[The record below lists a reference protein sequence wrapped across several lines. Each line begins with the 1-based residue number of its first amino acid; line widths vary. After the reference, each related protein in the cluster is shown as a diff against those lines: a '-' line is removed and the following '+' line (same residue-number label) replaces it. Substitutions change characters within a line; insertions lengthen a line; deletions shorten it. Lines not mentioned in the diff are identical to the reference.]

1 MPKQNIARLAFN
13 RGQVS
18 PLALTRTDI
27 ERVELSAEE
36 QTNFVPRVLG
46 SMMLRPGWQYL
57 GTTLSSN
64 PAYFVPFV
72 KSTDDTALLEF
83 TNESMR
89 VWVDDEVVQ
98 TESVSTTVRG
108 GDFAS
113 ESPTTAF
120 TKLTDPST
128 LPTATPASGGVGF
141 SDDGQYMAIG
151 DTSGT
156 GFQIYYISGTTF
168 TPLTYAGWNMTG
180 GATGVAWHPDSLN
193 VAFTHATTPFIDIG
207 FITSGSAG
215 TAIFDDLADP
225 ATLPTGNANGCAW
238 SPNGQFLAVAHD
250 TTPFVTIY
258 ECTGTAGSGLVLTK
272 LTNPASLPAGA
283 GQGVAFSADGR
294 FMTVAHTTTPFVT
307 IYEINGTTFTK
318 LTDPSSLP
326 AGNGNGVAFSADGL
340 HMAVAHATTPF
351 ITIYSVSGTTFTK
364 LSNPSTLP
372 DGTGQSVTFSSDNQF
387 LVIANTTTAFLTI
400 YRYVSGVWTKQTDPV
415 SLPDGDSTGVA
426 FSPNNRFLT
435 VVHPTSTFLTTYEA
449 YNWLDMDGSGASS
462 TYGGISGDFVTAF
475 TKPLASNIDAGFTG
489 ATIRQVISDGGGD
502 ITRAGSKVRLT
513 FKSGGSGGSGSF
525 VIDKCYIGLQASSG
539 DNWDFA
545 SAPTQVTFNSG
556 NAGFTLGASSTI
568 VSDEVTFGVDTDDTL
583 VISFHITSTNYAM
596 AMQAASESSLF
607 AYYKLGT
614 DDAITLNPSGYTSH
628 ASADVFGISL
638 VEVFETTG
646 SATTGLSLV
655 GTGYTEARRIEAV
668 SVTNTDKTVAHSLRL
683 VVDQG
688 EVLFHVGTVFG
699 DDDLVTNR
707 YLGPGTYIFTFTPN
721 SNLFFMELHAI
732 TKYSTVV
739 SSLQIDGAGDLVLPT
754 PLTTLNIDDLR
765 HWQSGDVLY
774 LACKDVQQYKIMRY
788 GDTSWGIAKYQPADG
803 PFREVNTS
811 LITLTASALTGD
823 ITLTASRELFKTS
836 HVGALFRVNSV
847 GQATSDSFTAQ
858 NQFSDEIKVTGTGTT
873 RDLTI
878 VRAGTWSATV
888 TLQRSVSEPGTWVDV
903 ATFTTNGT
911 ATYNDGLDNQII
923 YYRIGIKT
931 GGYTSGTADI
941 DLSYSAGSIAGVA
954 RVTGY
959 TSATVVAAIVLSPM
973 GGTSAFENWSEGLW
987 SDLRGWPTAVAIYE
1001 SRLAWAGMDRVVL
1014 SVSDNYE
1021 SFDDSTEGDSGPI
1034 IRSIGEGPV
1043 DDINWLLPL
1052 QRLLLGAQG
1061 SERSCR
1067 STSFDEP
1074 LTPDNFNMKPCSTQG
1089 SASVNAILI
1098 DSGGA
1103 FVDRTGTKLFQLIY
1117 NFDTYDY
1124 SASELTRLVPELCA
1138 SGIEK
1143 IVVQRRPDT
1152 RMHCVL
1158 TDGTVALLIFEKE
1171 EDTICWVIIETDG
1184 TIEDAVVL
1192 PDTPEDAVYYVVN
1205 RTINGSTVR
1214 YLERWAIETDCEGGT
1229 LNKQADS
1236 FLEFTQAPASTV
1248 TGLDH
1253 LEGEDVVV
1261 WADGKCLKD
1270 ADGNIET
1277 FTVASGSISLT
1288 NDGSAYSA
1296 TTGIVGLP
1304 YTARYKSS
1312 KLAYAAGMGTAL
1324 NRRKRI
1330 EEIGLILRNTHH
1342 KGLRI
1347 GDSYS
1352 FLRGL
1357 PTALRNT
1364 AVAADTIHEDFDW
1377 DQSAYNTKWSPDSRL
1392 CLEAQAPRPVTVL
1405 AVTMQIETNG

>member
-36 QTNFVPRVLG
+36 QTNWVPRVLG

-57 GTTLSSN
+57 GTTLSNN

-89 VWVDDEVVQ
+89 VWVDDAVVQ
-98 TESVSTTVRG
+98 TEAVSTTIRG
-108 GDFAS
+108 GDFSS
-113 ESPTTAF
+113 ESPATTF
-120 TKLTDPST
+120 TKLSDPSS
-128 LPTATPASGGVGF
+128 LPTGQAEFSAFSPDGKFMATVHA
-141 SDDGQYMAIG
+141 
-151 DTSGT
+151 TSPFVT
-156 GFQIYYISGTTF
+156 IYSIDGTTF
-168 TPLTYAGWNMTG
+168 TKLSNPADLPSAVAIGAAFSPDSSLLVVTYA
-180 GATGVAWHPDSLN
+180 AS
-193 VAFTHATTPFIDIG
+193 PFILIYS
-207 FITSGSAG
+207 ISGSTFTKA
-215 TAIFDDLADP
+215 ADP
-225 ATLPTGNANGCAW
+225 ATLPAGISRRCGF
-238 SPNGQFLAVAHD
+238 SPD
-250 TTPFVTIY
+250 
-258 ECTGTAGSGLVLTK
+258 
-272 LTNPASLPAGA
+272 GA
-283 GQGVAFSADGR
+283 MFA
-294 FMTVAHTTTPFVT
+294 VAHTTTPFVTIYSVSGTTFTKLSDPGTLPPDTGNAAIFSWDGRFLAVSHATTPFIT

-318 LTDPSSLP
+318 LSDPGSLP
-326 AGNGNGVAFSADGL
+326 AGAGSGMDFSRDGL
-340 HMAVAHATTPF
+340 HLAVSHTTTPF
-351 ITIYSVSGTTFTK
+351 VTIYSIDGTTFTK

-372 DGTGQSVTFSSDNQF
+372 DGNGVGCSFSSDNQF
-387 LVIANTTTAFLTI
+387 LAVAHATTQFVTL
-400 YRYVSGVWTKQTDPV
+400 YRYVSGVWTKQTDPGT
-415 SLPDGDSTGVA
+415 LPAGNAEGA
-426 FSPNNRFLT
+426 NFSPNNRFLAIS
-435 VVHPTSTFLTTYEA
+435 HATTPFVTIYEA
-449 YNWLDMDGSGASS
+449 YNWLDMDGTGAST
-462 TYGGISGDFVTAF
+462 TYGGVTPASFENALSVTLDATNPFGAGSSGATVRNVIESTALTRTGDRVRLSF
-475 TKPLASNIDAGFTG
+475 LSDTSGTFQIDA
-489 ATIRQVISDGGGD
+489 
-502 ITRAGSKVRLT
+502 
-513 FKSGGSGGSGSF
+513 
-525 VIDKCYIGLQASSG
+525 CYIGKKASSG
-539 DNWDFA
+539 DAYDFA
-545 SAPTQVTFNSG
+545 SAPTQVTFNNGS
-556 NAGFTLGASSTI
+556 AGFDVAANVTT
-568 VSDEVTFGVDTDDTL
+568 VSDEIVFDFDGSDIIVAFHMPNATDDSYRTL
-583 VISFHITSTNYAM
+583 TAGSANY
-596 AMQAASESSLF
+596 QAYFKNNVSE
-607 AYYKLGT
+607 AAT
-614 DDAITLNPSGYTSH
+614 VNVTGYTDMGRDL
-628 ASADVFGISL
+628 AALKLI
-638 VEVFETTG
+638 EVIDTATSGG
-646 SATTGLSLV
+646 SGLYFV
-655 GTGYTEARRIEAV
+655 GTGYNEGRRVQAV
-668 SVTNTDKTVAHSLRL
+668 SVTNTDKTVAHSLHL
-683 VVDQG
+683 EIAQG
-688 EVLFHVGTVFG
+688 EVTFHVGTTFG
-699 DDDLVTNR
+699 DDDLVTQR
-707 YLGPGTYIFTFTPN
+707 TLGEGTYVFTFTPN
-721 SNLFFMELHAI
+721 SNLFFIDIHSNTEYSSIVEHMHIHAANDL
-732 TKYSTVV
+732 TLST
-739 SSLQIDGAGDLVLPT
+739 PF
-754 PLTTLNIDDLR
+754 TTANLEDLR

-823 ITLTASRELFKTS
+823 ITLTASRDLFKPT
-836 HVGALFRVNSV
+836 HVGGLFRINSV
-847 GQATSDSFTAQ
+847 GQATSDSFTAA
-858 NQFSDEIKVTGTGTT
+858 NQFSDDIKVTGAGTT
-873 RDLTI
+873 RNLSI

-888 TLQRSVSEPGTWVDV
+888 TLQRSISEPGTWVDV

-931 GGYTSGTADI
+931 GNYTSGTANI
-941 DLSYSAGSIAGVA
+941 DMSYSAGSIAGVA

-959 TSATVVAAIVLSPM
+959 TSATVVDAIVLSPM

-987 SDLRGWPTAVAIYE
+987 SDLRGWPTSVAIYE
-1001 SRLAWAGMDRVVL
+1001 SRLSWAGMDRVVL

-1021 SFDDSTEGDSGPI
+1021 SFDDNTEGDSGPI

-1103 FVDRTGTKLFQLIY
+1103 FVDRTGTRLYQLIY

-1124 SASELTRLVPELCA
+1124 SASDLTRLVPELCSA
-1138 SGIEK
+1138 GIEK

-1152 RMHCVL
+1152 RIHCVL
-1158 TDGTVALLIFEKE
+1158 TDGTVAVLVFERE
-1171 EDTICWVIIETDG
+1171 EDTICWVTIETDG

-1205 RTINGSTVR
+1205 RTIDGATVR
-1214 YLERWAIETDCEGGT
+1214 YLERWAIEDDCQGGT

-1236 FLEFTQAPASTV
+1236 FVTFTNDPASATV

-1253 LEGEDVVV
+1253 LEGESVVV
-1261 WADGKCLKD
+1261 WADGKCLRDTSD
-1270 ADGNIET
+1270 AIAT
-1277 FTVASGSISLT
+1277 FTVSSGSITLT
-1288 NDGSAYSA
+1288 NDGSSYSA

-1304 YTARYKSS
+1304 YTAQYKSS

-1330 EEIGLILRNTHH
+1330 EEIGLTLYNTHH
-1342 KGLRI
+1342 RGLLV
-1347 GDSYS
+1347 GDDYN

-1364 AVAADTIHEDFDW
+1364 AVAEDTIHATFDW
-1377 DQSAYNTKWSPDSRL
+1377 DQQSYNTKWSPDSRL
-1392 CLEAQAPRPVTVL
+1392 CLEARAPRPATVL

>member
-64 PAYFVPFV
+64 PAYFVPFI

-83 TNESMR
+83 TNESLR
-89 VWVDDEVVQ
+89 VWVDDEVAQ

-108 GDFAS
+108 GDFSEDITNFLKVDDPATTPGANANDVAFSPDGSLMFVTHDTTSNTILRAYAVSGTTLTAITAPVHAVAS
-113 ESPTTAF
+113 NGGGVAVSPNGDLITFGHPAVGQGYINTHAITGSGSSATF
-120 TKLTDPST
+120 SSQLTDPT
-128 LPTATPASGGVGF
+128 
-141 SDDGQYMAIG
+141 
-151 DTSGT
+151 
-156 GFQIYYISGTTF
+156 
-168 TPLTYAGWNMTG
+168 
-180 GATGVAWHPDSLN
+180 
-193 VAFTHATTPFIDIG
+193 TTP
-207 FITSGSAG
+207 TG
-215 TAIFDDLADP
+215 TANGIAYSPD
-225 ATLPTGNANGCAW
+225 GN
-238 SPNGQFLAVAHD
+238 FLAVAHA

-258 ECTGTAGSGLVLTK
+258 EISGEGAAATFTK
-272 LTNPASLPAGA
+272 LSDPATLPASTGN
-283 GQGVAFSADGR
+283 GIAFSNDSR
-294 FMTVAHTTTPFVT
+294 FMAVAHDTSPYVT

-318 LTDPSSLP
+318 LSDPGTLP
-326 AGNGNGVAFSADGL
+326 AGNGQSVAFSRDGNWL
-340 HMAVAHATTPF
+340 AVAHTTTPF
-351 ITIYSVSGTTFTK
+351 VTIYAIDGTTFTK
-364 LSNPSTLP
+364 ATNPGTLP
-372 DGTGQSVTFSSDNQF
+372 DGNGRGVAFSSDNQF
-387 LVIANTTTAFLTI
+387 LAVSHDTSVYLSH
-400 YRYVSGVWTKQTDPV
+400 YRNVAGVWTKQTDPATA
-415 SLPDGDSTGVA
+415 PDGIGNRVA
-426 FSPNNRFLT
+426 FSPNNQLMAVAHDTSTYLT
-435 VVHPTSTFLTTYEA
+435 VYQA
-449 YNWLDMDGSGASS
+449 YQWLDMDGTGASS
-462 TYGGISGDFVTAF
+462 TYTSGTFSTAF
-475 TKPLASNIDAGFTG
+475 ERTLATTSGVSLNGHTV
-489 ATIRQVISDGGGD
+489 RQIINENGGD
-502 ITRAGSKVRLT
+502 ITRDGDKIKITFQAAAAGT
-513 FKSGGSGGSGSF
+513 FT
-525 VIDKCYIGLQASSG
+525 IDKCYIGYQGDSG
-539 DNWDFA
+539 GGDAWDFS
-545 SAPTQVTFNSG
+545 SAPTQVTFSG
-556 NAGFTLGASSTI
+556 GSAGFSIGTGSTITSDEIVFTASSAT
-568 VSDEVTFGVDTDDTL
+568 EL
-583 VISFHITSTNYAM
+583 VVSFHLVGA
-596 AMQAASESSLF
+596 ADDAACAASSEASL
-607 AYYKLGT
+607 AVYYKTG
-614 DDAITLNPSGYTSH
+614 DV
-628 ASADVFGISL
+628 ASTVNVASMTTMSRDVFGVQKI
-638 VEVFETTG
+638 EVFETSSG
-646 SATTGLSLV
+646 STGLELV
-655 GTGYTEARRIEAV
+655 GTGYAEARRIQAV
-668 SVTNTDKTVAHSLRL
+668 SVTNTDKTVAHSLRIEIA
-683 VVDQG
+683 QG
-688 EVLFHVGTVFG
+688 EVLFHVGTEFA
-699 DDDLVTNR
+699 DDDLVTAR
-707 YLGPGTYIFTFTPN
+707 YLTEGTYVFTFTPN
-721 SNLFFMELHAI
+721 SNLFFIELHAI
-732 TKYSTVV
+732 TKYTSIV
-739 SSLQIDGAGDLVLPT
+739 SSVQIDAAGDITLPT
-754 PLTTLNIDDLR
+754 PFTTTNIEDLR
-765 HWQSGDVLY
+765 YWQSGDVLY
-774 LACKDVQQYKIMRY
+774 LACKDVQQHKILRY

-803 PFREVNTS
+803 PFRSVNTD

-823 ITLTASRELFKTS
+823 ITLTASRELFKPT
-836 HVGALFRVNSV
+836 HVGALFRINSV

-858 NQFSDEIKVTGTGTT
+858 NQFSDEIKVTGAGTT
-873 RDLTI
+873 RNLTI
-878 VRAGTWSATV
+878 VRANTWTATI

-931 GGYTSGTADI
+931 GNYTSGTADI
-941 DLSYSAGSIAGVA
+941 DMSYAAGTIAGIA
-954 RVTGY
+954 RITGY
-959 TSATVVAAIVLSPM
+959 TSATVVDAIVLSPM
-973 GGTSAFENWSEGLW
+973 GGTSAFENWYEGMW
-987 SDLRGWPTAVAIYE
+987 SDLREYPTAVAIYE
-1001 SRLAWAGMDRVVL
+1001 GRLAWAGMDRVAL
-1014 SVSDNYE
+1014 SVSDSYE
-1021 SFDDSTEGDSGPI
+1021 SFDDAVEGDSGPI

-1152 RMHCVL
+1152 RIHCVL
-1158 TDGTVALLIFEKE
+1158 TDGTVALLVFEKE
-1171 EDTICWVIIETDG
+1171 EDTICWVTIETDG

-1214 YLERWAIETDCEGGT
+1214 YLERWAIEDDCQGET

-1236 FLEFTQAPASTV
+1236 FLEFTQASSATV

-1253 LEGEDVVV
+1253 LEGESVVV
-1261 WADGKCLKD
+1261 WANGKCLRDTSD
-1270 ADGNIET
+1270 AIAT
-1277 FTVASGSISLT
+1277 FTVSSGSITLT
-1288 NDGSAYSA
+1288 NDGSSYSA

-1304 YTARYKSS
+1304 YTAQYKSS

-1330 EEIGLILRNTHH
+1330 EEIGLILRNAHH
-1342 KGLRI
+1342 RGLLV

-1357 PTALRNT
+1357 PTAIRNT
-1364 AVAADTIHEDFDW
+1364 AVAEDTIHTDFDW
-1377 DQSAYNTKWSPDSRL
+1377 DQQSYNTKWSPDSRL
-1392 CLEAQAPRPVTVL
+1392 CLEARAPRPVTIL